1 MTGSVKWESP
11 GLCQLPKG
19 KPGRNGFL
27 RFFSA
32 LDQSREE
39 VREGFW
45 QLEPVHSLGEEI
57 VVKADET
64 GMLVFPL
71 GAETHLGTWCH
82 EAPWGSWGLPTHS
95 AALAGGNLSAGF
107 GSSPSINPR
116 MLCTEIKSASSLQR
130 MGSPLPRESATNVQ
144 NKNTQGGQ
152 MKGRWERT
160 HPSLWSKLANP
171 RALVAERPES
181 YLYHLRAP

>member
-1 MTGSVKWESP
+1 MDFWGTFQLWTRAERKWERDFGNWNQYTPS
-11 GLCQLPKG
+11 G
-19 KPGRNGFL
+19 K
-27 RFFSA
+27 
-32 LDQSREE
+32 
-39 VREGFW
+39 
-45 QLEPVHSLGEEI
+45 EI

-130 MGSPLPRESATNVQ
+130 MGSPLPRESATHVQ
-144 NKNTQGGQ
+144 NQNMQGGQ

-181 YLYHLRAP
+181 YLYHLRAPWHWASFMAAVSSSMKWEE